1 MLSVIVAATIIQ
13 RLLYCAVPT
22 ETVIVVGDAHL
33 GQVPASVAEAF
44 RAFLLEVP
52 RPGDHL
58 IINGDLFDFWFEYR
72 SVIPRH
78 AFPTL
83 AALDHTRRRDVR
95 VTLIGGNHDRWG
107 GSFWERELGLAFHAR
122 AADLSLAGWRAQ
134 VAHGDGIADP
144 LPVSHLLHAIT
155 HHAWTA
161 RLYGLL
167 HPDLGSWLVRHLSR
181 GVAEQTRD
189 ERTLARAAALQETY
203 ARELLGRRAELD
215 LVVLGHTHRPALAA
229 VAARRWYLNPG
240 AWMNDRSYAVITA
253 DGPSLRQFPG

>member
-1 MLSVIVAATIIQ
+1 M
-13 RLLYCAVPT
+13 PT

-33 GQVPASVAEAF
+33 GQVPAAVDEAF
-44 RAFLLEVP
+44 RMFLLEVP

-58 IINGDLFDFWFEYR
+58 IVNGDLFDFWFEYR

-107 GSFWERELGLAFHAR
+107 GSFWERELGAAFHPR
-122 AADLSLAGWRAQ
+122 AAELTLAGWRAH

-144 LPVSHLLHAIT
+144 LAGGRMLHAVT
-155 HHAWTA
+155 HHPWTA
-161 RLYGLL
+161 GLFGLL
-167 HPDLGSWLVRHLSR
+167 HPDLGNWMVGHFSR

-189 ERTLARAAALQETY
+189 ERTLARAAGLQETY
-203 ARELLGRRAELD
+203 ARGLLDRRTELD
-215 LVVLGHTHRPALAA
+215 LVVLGHTHRPVLAA

-240 AWMNDRSYAVITA
+240 AWMNGFSYAVITA
-253 DGPSLRQFPG
+253 DGPSLRQFRG